1 MPELKHCPSR
11 KFVKCYATTYAL
23 FRIKNTALVKKKHC
37 TFKENNIPRVN
48 KTV

>member
-23 FRIKNTALVKKKHC
+23 IRIKNTALVKKNIALLKKI
-37 TFKENNIPRVN
+37 TFHE
-48 KTV
+48 